1 MPRKKSTKRADGS
14 YEYKATIGKDLHGKA
29 IRKSFY
35 SSKSLAHAK
44 AKAQEY
50 IIASQVSALTGQS
63 VSGAGQHDTAF
74 SHWAMQWLETYKHSS
89 VTQNTYHSSY
99 YLPVTRYLIPFFGD
113 ADLAAIQPIDVQRFF
128 NQHRNLSL
136 SYLKKIKMCLS
147 AVFDCACENGI
158 ACRNPAKHI
167 RLTSTAQ
174 KQAKRVYTDQQ
185 IATVKY
191 CARMDFPAAYI
202 LLELGLRRGELCG
215 LKWSDIDRKAR
226 TIRIDRSIRVTSGV
240 LSITEPKH
248 GSHRVLPLSDEC
260 LRYFLPFPG
269 MARTSSPTRLESL
282 GTQTGLPEP
291 LPNSWIPSPL
301 RFRACPHMNCGIPV
315 ARHCA
320 GVVWISTPSSSTSGT
335 ATLKSPQTPMYI
347 ARWKHCDLRCL
358 VPAISRQIHDKVH
371 RKPL

>member
-50 IIASQVSALTGQS
+50 IITSQVSALTGQS

-158 ACRNPAKHI
+158 TCRNPAKHI

-240 LSITEPKH
+240 VSITEPKH

-260 LRYFLPFPG
+260 LEVFSSIPRHGAYIFPNAVGKPWDPNGFARAFTKFMDTLPSQIP
-269 MARTSSPTRLESL
+269 RLSPHE
-282 GTQTGLPEP
+282 
-291 LPNSWIPSPL
+291 L
-301 RFRACPHMNCGIPV
+301 RHTC
-315 ARHCA
+315 
-320 GVVWISTPSSSTSGT
+320 GT
-335 ATLKSPQTPMYI
+335 A
-347 ARWKHCDLRCL
+347 LRRRGVDIYTIQQYL
-358 VPAISRQIHDKVH
+358 GHRDIEVTANTYVHSEVEALRSALSGSSNTTTNSRQSA
-371 RKPL
+371 P